1 MESEHALRTA
11 RPAGVASGLTPA
23 DADAERVLAYLE
35 GCRAEIVSFLEQLVR
50 LESPS
55 TRPERQ
61 APVLECLTRGLSASG
76 LRVSTLSGGSTGGHL
91 YARASDRE
99 RGAPFQ
105 LLLGHCDTVWP
116 IGTLA
121 SMPVHVDGDVLRG
134 PGSFDMKGGLTIAIF
149 ALKAVREL
157 ELQPSVT
164 PVVLFTSDE
173 EIGSVESKRHILR
186 LARRA
191 DRALVLEPALGLDG
205 RLKTARKGV
214 GRFTVRVLGK
224 SAHGGLEP
232 EAGASAIVELAYV
245 IQALHGLAD
254 PDRGITVNVGT
265 IEGGIRPNVV
275 APESRAEA
283 DVRVLSIADAREV
296 EEAVHGL
303 TATTPGT
310 RLEIEGRVGRAPME
324 RTERNQ
330 ALWRD
335 ARTVGRRLGLELQE
349 GLSGGASDG
358 NFTSEHTATLD
369 GLGAVGDGAHA
380 EHEFVYLDSLVERAA
395 LLALV
400 LLLPARSAGRRGSE

>member
-1 MESEHALRTA
+1 MESEHALRTTG
-11 RPAGVASGLTPA
+11 RPGVGSALSPA
-23 DADAERVLAYLE
+23 DDEAERILAYLGE
-35 GCRAEIVSFLEQLVR
+35 RRTEIVSFLEQLVQ

-61 APVLECLTRGLSASG
+61 APVLERLKSGLSAAG
-76 LRVSTLSGGSTGGHL
+76 LRISTLSGRSTGGHL
-91 YARASDRE
+91 YARPPDRE

-121 SMPVHVDGDVLRG
+121 SMPVQVDDHVLRG
-134 PGSFDMKGGLTIAIF
+134 PGSFDMKGGLTIAVH
-149 ALKAVREL
+149 ALKALRDL
-157 ELQPSVT
+157 DLRPTVT

-173 EIGSVESKRHILR
+173 EIGSIESKRHIHR

-191 DRALVLEPALGLDG
+191 DRAFVLEPALGLEG

-254 PDRGITVNVGT
+254 PERGVTVNVGT
-265 IEGGIRPNVV
+265 IEGGTRPNVV
-275 APESRAEA
+275 AAESRAEA
-283 DVRVLSIADAREV
+283 DVRLLSIADAAQV
-296 EEAVHGL
+296 EAAIHGL

-324 RTERNQ
+324 PTRRNQ
-330 ALWRD
+330 ALWR
-335 ARTVGRRLGLELQE
+335 AVRAEGRRLGLELEE

-395 LLALV
+395 LLALA
-400 LLLPARSAGRRGSE
+400 LLLPARSTDRRSPA